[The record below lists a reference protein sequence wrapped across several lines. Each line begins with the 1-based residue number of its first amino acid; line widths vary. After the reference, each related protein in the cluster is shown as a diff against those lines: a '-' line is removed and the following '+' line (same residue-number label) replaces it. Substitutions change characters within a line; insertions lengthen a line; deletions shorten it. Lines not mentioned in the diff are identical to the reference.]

1 MMPIVT
7 GPVNLKAIYDGNWII
22 ICTLAKLFT
31 SIKLNTMTHAILLFV
46 SGQDLIII
54 AILALLLFGGKKI
67 PEFAKGLGEGIR
79 QFKDASEGKSDDHN
93 NAPKDPEKK

>member
-1 MMPIVT
+1 
-7 GPVNLKAIYDGNWII
+7 
-22 ICTLAKLFT
+22 
-31 SIKLNTMTHAILLFV
+31 MTQAILLFV

-79 QFKDASEGKSDDHN
+79 QFKDASEGKADDKTT
-93 NAPKDPEKK
+93 PKDPEKK